1 MDDTDPT
8 RLQAPAPD
16 SEPDDRDP
24 THTDPNKYKTILEND
39 LVRVLE
45 YHDTPGSKTSPHR
58 HPDSVMYTL
67 SGFQRRLHFADGSR
81 DVSMTPGQVFWLP
94 AQVHAGENIGTTE
107 TRVLFVE
114 LKTSATAPAH
124 TTEAAPA

>member
-1 MDDTDPT
+1 MDDPSRTGADDPT
-8 RLQAPAPD
+8 R
-16 SEPDDRDP
+16 
-24 THTDPNKYKTILEND
+24 TDPDKYRPIFEND

-45 YHDTPGSKTSPHR
+45 YHDTPGSKTSLHQ

-67 SGFQRRLHFADGSR
+67 TAFERRLHFADGTR

-94 AQVHAGENIGTTE
+94 AQVHAGENIGDTD

-114 LKTSATAPAH
+114 LKTSTASPAH
-124 TTEAAPA
+124 SSDAAPA